1 MIIRK
6 FEALDKTRAIRKTLD
21 CWYRHYRDDLKL
33 KDFMLYCTGMKEEKQ
48 YVITFVGPPPK
59 AKK

>member
-6 FEALDKTRAIRKTLD
+6 FEALDKTRAIRKALD
-21 CWYRHYRDDLKL
+21 YWYKYYRDDLKL
-33 KDFMLYCTGMKEEKQ
+33 KDFISYCTGIKEEKQ
-48 YVITFVGPPPK
+48 YIITFIGPPVK